1 MAPVVNLSNV
11 PILSFNIGCPSCFL
25 VCQLP
30 WDQTENYIRSGH
42 RNPEIFDPETL
53 KTITLSEEEG
63 IKAIIAKPWNSQS
76 TEVISYLFSKEKD
89 WTTEKA
95 QKWFKQHENKAKE
108 SFSWTGTIRNIP
120 ETGNLIRGKALH
132 PIRTLHPN
140 EWPEIREYL
149 KEELEKSAH
158 TLAGTPLIIDHHN
171 PINGKVLGAEYEDG
185 AIEYIAQLDDPAITS
200 QIADGTI
207 KHCSVEFEWKTLEK
221 LNGHAPRGIKFT
233 GLSLL
238 KDYPP
243 GDPQTTVELWEA
255 IIDKLKES
263 KTKEQTSPR
272 QQFLLHQL
280 HEPSAFM
287 KEHFSSVW
295 IDQTNGIQGIYG
307 LLRDKPENPQPMA
320 LLFMKDKGWTTEKM
334 EEWLSNHPQ
343 YTQTTEPPQP
353 ETVPPK
359 PLGEAI
365 IASSEPQ
372 PTDLIPKQEIL
383 SLLPDDWIVRAW
395 SIGPQLL
402 VRQLRHRLNSQSSEH
417 VTGSKQG

>member
-1 MAPVVNLSNV
+1 
-11 PILSFNIGCPSCFL
+11 
-25 VCQLP
+25 LP

-42 RNPEIFDPETL
+42 RNPDDLDPETL

-63 IKAIIAKPWNSQS
+63 IKAITAKPWSSQS
-76 TEVISYLFSKEKD
+76 TEVVSYLFSRQKG

-95 QKWFKQHENKAKE
+95 KEWFRQHENRAKE
-108 SFSWTGTIRNIP
+108 SFSWTGTIRSIP

-158 TLAGTPLIIDHHN
+158 TLAGTPLILDHIN
-171 PINGKVLGAEYEDG
+171 PVNGKVLGAEYEDG
-185 AIEYIAQLDDPAITS
+185 AIEYIAQLDDPTIAKL
-200 QIADGTI
+200 IADGTI

-221 LNGHAPRGIKFT
+221 LNGHAPRGITFT

-255 IIDKLKES
+255 IIGKLRES
-263 KTKEQTSPR
+263 KAKEQAQK
-272 QQFLLHQL
+272 QQFLFYMLR
-280 HEPSAFM
+280 EPAAFM
-287 KEHFSSVW
+287 TEHFSSVW

-307 LLRDKPENPQPMA
+307 LLRDKPESPQPMA
-320 LLFMKDKGWTTEKM
+320 LLFMKDKGWTPEKV
-334 EEWLSNHPQ
+334 EDWLSSHPQ
-343 YTQTTEPPQP
+343 YSQTAEPPQP
-353 ETVPPK
+353 ETASPK

-365 IASSEPQ
+365 IASSEPL
-372 PTDLIPKQEIL
+372 PSDLITKQEVL
-383 SLLPDDWIVRAW
+383 GMLPDDWIVRAW

-402 VRQLRHRLNSQSSEH
+402 VRQLRHRLTSQSSEH
-417 VTGSKQG
+417 VTGSRQG

>member
-1 MAPVVNLSNV
+1 
-11 PILSFNIGCPSCFL
+11 
-25 VCQLP
+25 LP

-42 RNPEIFDPETL
+42 RKPEDFNPETL
-53 KTITLSEEEG
+53 KTITLSQEEG
-63 IKAIIAKPWNSQS
+63 IKAITAKPWNIQ
-76 TEVISYLFSKEKD
+76 TTDVVSYLFSKENG

-95 QKWFKQHENKAKE
+95 QEWFREHRNRAKE
-108 SFSWTGTIRNIP
+108 SFSWSGTIHSIP
-120 ETGNLIRGKALH
+120 QSGNLIRGKALH

-158 TLAGTPLIIDHHN
+158 TLSGTPLNLDHN
-171 PINGKVLGAEYEDG
+171 IPIKGKVLGAEYEDG
-185 AIEYIAQLDDPAITS
+185 AIEYIAQLDDPTITR

-221 LNGHAPRGIKFT
+221 LNGHVPRGITFT

-238 KDYPP
+238 KDFSP

-255 IIDKLKES
+255 IIGKLKKS
-263 KTKEQTSPR
+263 KAREQAPQ
-272 QQFLLHQL
+272 QQFIYHLIR
-280 HEPSAFM
+280 EPAAFL

-307 LLRDKPENPQPMA
+307 LLHDKPESPQPMA
-320 LLFMKDKGWTTEKM
+320 FMFMKDKGWTTEKV
-334 EEWLSNHPQ
+334 EDWLSSHPQ
-343 YTQTTEPPQP
+343 YSQTAEPPQP
-353 ETVPPK
+353 EPASPK

-365 IASSEPQ
+365 IASSEPL
-372 PTDLIPKQEIL
+372 PSDLIPKQEIL
-383 SLLPDDWIVRAW
+383 NVLPEDWIVRAW

-402 VRQLRHRLNSQSSEH
+402 VRQLRHRLTSQSTKDDRE
-417 VTGSKQG
+417 

>member
-1 MAPVVNLSNV
+1 
-11 PILSFNIGCPSCFL
+11 
-25 VCQLP
+25 LP

-42 RNPEIFDPETL
+42 RKPEDFDPETL

-63 IKAIIAKPWNSQS
+63 IKAITAKPWNSQS

-95 QKWFKQHENKAKE
+95 QQWFKEHENKAKE

-158 TLAGTPLIIDHHN
+158 TLAGTPLIIDHN
-171 PINGKVLGAEYEDG
+171 KPINGKVLGAEYEDG

-263 KTKEQTSPR
+263 KAKEQTSPQ
-272 QQFLLHQL
+272 QQFIYYPIR
-280 HEPSAFM
+280 EPSAFM

-307 LLRDKPENPQPMA
+307 LLREKPENPQPMA

-343 YTQTTEPPQP
+343 YTQTQTEQPPTEPPQP
-353 ETVPPK
+353 ETVPTK
-359 PLGEAI
+359 PLEEAI
-365 IASSEPQ
+365 ITSSEPQ
-372 PTDLIPKQEIL
+372 PSDLIPKKEIL
-383 SLLPDDWIVRAW
+383 SLLPEDWIVRAW

-402 VRQLRHRLNSQSSEH
+402 VRQLRHRLNSQSPEL
-417 VTGSKQG
+417 TGSKQG

>member
-1 MAPVVNLSNV
+1 MAHVVNLSNV
-11 PILSFNIGCPSCFL
+11 LIPPFNIPGASCFL

-42 RNPEIFDPETL
+42 RNPEDFDPETL
-53 KTITLSEEEG
+53 KTITLNEEEG
-63 IKAIIAKPWNSQS
+63 IQAITAKPWNSQ
-76 TEVISYLFSKEKD
+76 TIEVISYLFSKEKD

-95 QKWFKQHENKAKE
+95 QEWFREHEKKAKE

-158 TLAGTPLIIDHHN
+158 TLAGTPLILDHHKQ
-171 PINGKVLGAEYEDG
+171 INGKVLGAEYEDG
-185 AIEYIAQLDDPAITS
+185 AIEYIAQLDDPTITS

-255 IIDKLKES
+255 IINKLKES
-263 KTKEQTSPR
+263 KAKEQVPQ
-272 QQFLLHQL
+272 QQFILHQL
-280 HEPSAFM
+280 REPSAFM

-307 LLRDKPENPQPMA
+307 LLREKPENPQPMA
-320 LLFMKDKGWTTEKM
+320 LLFMKDKGWTVDKM
-334 EEWLSNHPQ
+334 EEWLSTHPQ
-343 YTQTTEPPQP
+343 YAQTTEQPQP

-365 IASSEPQ
+365 IASSVPQ

-383 SLLPDDWIVRAW
+383 SLLPEDWIVRAW

-402 VRQLRHRLNSQSSEH
+402 VRQLRHRLNSQSSKH
-417 VTGSKQG
+417 VTGSRQG